1 MGIWEEFGIWIWI
14 WAFCE
19 GARGIEF
26 GNFGLGG
33 KKEASPPPTRPHSST
48 KNPKS
53 HTVWTGNLTCGSF
66 RLWRDGPGPTNVVW
80 PKMFALETHYSLLL
94 QTNFFCAE
102 KNGQYFLQEI
112 LQGVRNGDTAACY
125 GIGQELH

>member
-1 MGIWEEFGIWIWI
+1 
-14 WAFCE
+14 
-19 GARGIEF
+19 
-26 GNFGLGG
+26 
-33 KKEASPPPTRPHSST
+33 
-48 KNPKS
+48 
-53 HTVWTGNLTCGSF
+53 
-66 RLWRDGPGPTNVVW
+66 
-80 PKMFALETHYSLLL
+80 MFALETHYSLLL